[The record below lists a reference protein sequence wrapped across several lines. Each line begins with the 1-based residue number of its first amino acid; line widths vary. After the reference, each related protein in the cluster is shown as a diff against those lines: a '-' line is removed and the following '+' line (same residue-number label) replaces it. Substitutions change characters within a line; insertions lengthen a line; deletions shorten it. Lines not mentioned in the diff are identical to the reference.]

1 MKITKVNTTA
11 GQFRLPVST
20 ELSSVIERMQEP
32 RTKEVADRIASIAM
46 QSRLMMAQDMPRYF
60 IRDTDQL
67 PYLIFSA
74 TFGKAGFDKPLSFTG
89 LVLLDIPCPQGI
101 QQVSEMRER
110 VRQIPYTML
119 AFAGV
124 SGVTLKVVVR
134 CEYDSEDLDI

>member
-32 RTKEVADRIASIAM
+32 RTKEIADRIASIAM
-46 QSRLMMAQDMPRYF
+46 QSRLMMEQGMPRYF
-60 IRDTDQL
+60 IRDTDLL

-89 LVLLDIPCPQGI
+89 LVLLNIPCPQGI

-124 SGVTLKVVVR
+124 SGVTL
-134 CEYDSEDLDI
+134 

>member
-46 QSRLMMAQDMPRYF
+46 QSRLLME
-60 IRDTDQL
+60 
-67 PYLIFSA
+67 
-74 TFGKAGFDKPLSFTG
+74 
-89 LVLLDIPCPQGI
+89 QGI

-110 VRQIPYTML
+110 VRQLVHVGRRAGNSASQQRVP
-119 AFAGV
+119 AGV
-124 SGVTLKVVVR
+124 DTGNCALGN
-134 CEYDSEDLDI
+134 L